1 MALVRFGAG
10 ITDARGSIG
19 GTTLSRNRYG
29 NYMRARITPVNPNS
43 SAQQKV
49 RNDMGSVVS
58 LWFSTLSSVQRAAWG
73 VYAAGINFTNK
84 LGESI
89 TLTGFNHF
97 VRTNIARKS
106 NGMTIVTTAP
116 VELTLPPTDSEFDIA
131 VSEGSQ
137 LMTVTF
143 DDTADWCSED
153 SGHMSIHQGMPQNS
167 ARNFFGGHFRRIG
180 NILGNSAAPITS
192 PQTVTLTFPAAV
204 TQKDWAFGRVQR
216 ADGRLSEKFRNDCIV
231 ST

>member
-1 MALVRFGAG
+1 MALIRFSAG
-10 ITDARGSIG
+10 IGDIRGSIG
-19 GTTLSRNRYG
+19 GTTFSKNRYG
-29 NYMRARITPVNPNS
+29 NYARGRITPVNPNS
-43 SAQQKV
+43 SAQQAV

-58 LWFSTLSSVQRAAWG
+58 LWFSALSATQRAAWG

-106 NGMTIVTTAP
+106 NGMTVVTTAP

-131 VSEGSQ
+131 VSESSQ
-137 LMTVTF
+137 LMTITF
-143 DDTADWCSED
+143 DDAAAWCSQD
-153 SGHMSIHQGMPQNS
+153 SAYMSIHQGMCQNS
-167 ARNFFGGHFRRIG
+167 ARMFFGGHFRRIG
-180 NILGNSAAPITS
+180 NILGSSASPVTS
-192 PQTVTLTFPAAV
+192 PQTVALTFPAAV

-231 ST
+231 GA